1 MTDVFVDTNVLLDVL
16 AKRHPFHGEAL
27 EIWTLCEEGTLHGF
41 ISVISFNNIFYLVR
55 KFGNA
60 AEAYAMLETLRKVF
74 TPVTLDAQLIH
85 QALGAGISDFEDAI
99 QFHSAL
105 RANAQCLITRNAGH
119 FPKSNLLILSPSEFL
134 AARAAT

>member
-16 AKRHPFHGEAL
+16 AKRDPFHDDAL

-55 KFGNA
+55 KFRNG
-60 AEAYAMLETLRKVF
+60 AEARGMLETLRKVF
-74 TPVTLDAQLIH
+74 TPVTLDDQLIH
-85 QALGAGISDFEDAI
+85 QALGARFTDFEDAI

-105 RANAQCLITRNAGH
+105 RADAECLITRNASH
-119 FPKSNLLILSPSEFL
+119 FPKSPLIVLTPREFL
-134 AARAAT
+134 AARAAH